1 MSYGW
6 HQWQLPQ
13 SQKRLLAHS
22 LVVVLTSI
30 TAKGAGQFSH
40 CALENSCQLQR
51 EGSRYPQGRT
61 KHQRQTPGLSQ
72 PPFGL
77 DCTTQDFQMYIS
89 SMGEHFVNL
98 GSLLLRLACRNP
110 ASSKTA
116 FFPIKLESGWSWKR
130 EDRQNKRN
138 SPWLLSWGPGAT
150 FIPLS
155 NPPQQWKC
163 EKASKQGAMTGA
175 FLGCNLCVY
184 RKSFKGIPLLTL

>member
-30 TAKGAGQFSH
+30 TAKGAGQSSG
-40 CALENSCQLQR
+40 CALKNSCQLQR

-130 EDRQNKRN
+130 EDRRTEYKEFPMT
-138 SPWLLSWGPGAT
+138 SLLRTRSYLYPSIKSSTAKKVWEG
-150 FIPLS
+150 
-155 NPPQQWKC
+155 QQTRGNDR
-163 EKASKQGAMTGA
+163 S
-175 FLGCNLCVY
+175 FLRMQPMCL
-184 RKSFKGIPLLTL
+184 